1 MDRLT
6 VPLEVGKKY
15 ICRDGQV
22 VTVKNMRYA
31 LGGRRPPIAVT
42 DGPRG
47 EFEVYAGDG
56 RVSDLPRAD
65 IIADYIEP
73 AKGHPHAALMTL
85 YAQDAAETD
94 KPWERWEYRNEDSNV
109 WLGPMA
115 VGPSWYLDCQYR
127 RRKPKTIRI
136 GEYDVPEPMRV
147 APEPDTAYYVPSFMS
162 KHWVTDYLWEGDS
175 ADMLFLASGLAHTT
189 RDAAEAHARAVISL
203 SSP

>member
-6 VPLEVGKKY
+6 LPLKVGKKY
-15 ICRDGQV
+15 VRRNGQTASARQV
-22 VTVKNMRYA
+22 AGTTVHRMFFDQGA
-31 LGGRRPPIAVT
+31 DAFLAT
-42 DGPRG
+42 
-47 EFEVYAGDG
+47 G
-56 RVSDLPRAD
+56 RVPGLSDHPHD
-65 IIADYIEP
+65 IVADYIEP
-73 AKGHPHAALMTL
+73 AKGHPHAALMAL

-94 KPWERWEYRNEDSNV
+94 KPWERWEAKTGEGSWVGVGRHPV
-109 WLGPMA
+109 WKPEQE
-115 VGPSWYLDCQYR
+115 Y

-136 GEYDVPEPMRV
+136 GVYDVPEPMRV